1 VMSGLTREEVDT
13 LFALLGK
20 AKQRIDALRA

>member
-13 LFALLGK
+13 LFTLLGK
-20 AKQRIDALRA
+20 AKQRIDAIRT